1 MNLKQ
6 AFLVMVYLAG
16 RAFGWCL
23 ISFCFAWAVLIGF
36 DSLVDLWYAGVGLLL
51 IIGSELA
58 LKKLIGG
65 KNDSY

>member
-6 AFLVMVYLAG
+6 AFLLMVYLAG

-23 ISFCFAWAVLIGF
+23 ISFCFVWAVLVGF
-36 DSLVDLWYAGVGLLL
+36 DSLVDLWYAGVGILL